1 MVNRQ
6 LAQRLLDAAGWRARL
21 DAPIPDRCV
30 VLGEPHTSN
39 WDGWYA
45 VLGMGALGVDLR
57 WMIKAEANKWPVGP
71 LLHRLGAVFIERGK
85 GGAVQTAIYQFAAD
99 PGPLRLA
106 LAPSGT
112 RKRTDHWRTGF
123 LRIARAAQVP
133 LVLAYVD
140 YGRREIGFGPT
151 LDATLPDAELRQ
163 QMARFYAGKV
173 ACKPDQAS
181 TVDWSGATSTD

>member
-6 LAQRLLDAAGWRARL
+6 FAQRLLDAAGWRARQ

-39 WDGWYA
+39 WDGWYS
-45 VLGMGALGVDLR
+45 VLGMGALGIDLR
-57 WMIKAEANKWPVGP
+57 WMIKAEYNKALVGP
-71 LLHRLGAVFIERGK
+71 MLQSLGAVFIERGK
-85 GGAVQTAIYQFAAD
+85 GGAVQASIDRFAAD

-123 LRIARAAQVP
+123 LRIAREAHVP
-133 LVLAYVD
+133 IVLAYID
-140 YGRREIGFGPT
+140 YARREVGFGPT
-151 LDATLPDAELRQ
+151 LDPALPDAELQQ
-163 QMARFYAGKV
+163 QMARFYADKV
-173 ACKPDQAS
+173 ACKPDQKS
-181 TVDWSGATSTD
+181 TVDWPAAHEGN